1 MFYSL
6 YYSTI
11 KIQSDTEKANAL
23 KRKTD
28 ESLNQVYE
36 TISKDVITKARN
48 DLVKSVSDYDGEIPQ
63 CHH

>member
-36 TISKDVITKARN
+36 TISKDVVTKARN
-48 DLVKSVSDYDGEIPQ
+48 DLVESVSDYDGEIPQ